1 MASHP
6 TPQHEVRNPALRSA
20 LIALASESIV
30 FLRPPLTQLAD
41 ERLRLGIWI
50 RQRENEL
57 RELDVWKKAETL
69 ILADAEL
76 SRHFGTLVGASIVGR
91 HRLEIHDFF
100 CRLILETLD
109 ENRHF
114 DPHRF
119 DAIYLHLESFLYD
132 PTMLMVTTAPL
143 QGVGLDCD
151 QIEIGKATIRATDW
165 QHPALDA
172 MNDEFTNLTLHMR
185 MSVAVKVEYVYRA
198 RKLFGDEPEESS
210 DRLELER
217 DLDCLVQAMRV
228 LKPGRFAAL
237 WIGWKA
243 DTWGPMLAHA
253 FRHISPLDNSIWPNN
268 YTLGVDDRDDLAR
281 LKDAIEA
288 CHRQPASALAV
299 SLHWFSKALEEREV
313 GDRLISLAI
322 AAEAFYLKDGRE
334 GELRYRF
341 AQRLAVY
348 LEETPDARLATNKFA
363 KRIYDLRSDLV
374 HGNTTPNRLKLPKVT
389 HTGEAIHSLEYCLK
403 AFESLMRSSL
413 NKALSTPAA
422 QRPCDHPEMWDDLL
436 FRA

>member
-6 TPQHEVRNPALRSA
+6 APQHEARNPALRSA
-20 LIALASESIV
+20 LIALASEAID
-30 FLRPPLTQLAD
+30 FLRYSLTQLID
-41 ERLRLGIWI
+41 GGLRLGIRI

-76 SRHFGTLVGASIVGR
+76 SRHFGTLVGASVVGR
-91 HRLEIHDFF
+91 HRLETHDVF

-109 ENRHF
+109 ENLRF
-114 DPHRF
+114 DPARF
-119 DAIYLHLESFLYD
+119 NVIYPRFESFLYE
-132 PTMLMVTTAPL
+132 PTMLMVTTVPL
-143 QGVGLDCD
+143 QGVKLDCD
-151 QIEIGKATIRATDW
+151 QIEIGKATIRPTDW
-165 QHPALDA
+165 EQPALDA
-172 MNDEFTNLTLHMR
+172 MNDEFASLTLHMR
-185 MSVAVKVEYVYRA
+185 LGVTVKVEYSHRA
-198 RKLFGDEPEESS
+198 RKLFGDDREESS
-210 DRLELER
+210 DRFDAER

-243 DTWGPMLAHA
+243 DTWGPMLGHA
-253 FRHISPLDNSIWPNN
+253 FRHISPLDDSIWPGK
-268 YTLGVDDRDDLAR
+268 YTLGVDDKHGLVR
-281 LKDAIEA
+281 LKDAIDA
-288 CHRQPASALAV
+288 CHQQPASALAV
-299 SLHWFSKALEEREV
+299 SLRWFSKALEDRALS
-313 GDRLISLAI
+313 DRLIGLAI
-322 AAEAFYLKDGRE
+322 AAESLYLKDGHE

-363 KRIYDLRSDLV
+363 KEIYRLRSDLV
-374 HGNTTPNRLKLPKVT
+374 HGNSAPDRLKLPKVT
-389 HTGEAIHSLEYCLK
+389 HTGEAIHSLRGCIE

-436 FRA
+436 LRA